1 MDCALWSPSFR
12 KVLLVLTAMFHGR
25 GHHAAIHRH
34 DEPAAIPAAA
44 APFGINARTG
54 LPYVRKPYNKSIARV
69 IEQAVGGPAVP
80 AAMSASE
87 REELVPRPRMVHPQ
101 QGRGSF

>member
-1 MDCALWSPSFR
+1 VVAKLSES
-12 KVLLVLTAMFHGR
+12 
-25 GHHAAIHRH
+25 AAGLNRYV
-34 DEPAAIPAAA
+34 PR
-44 APFGINARTG
+44 ARTPCCDTSPRRAGSHPGSSGAG